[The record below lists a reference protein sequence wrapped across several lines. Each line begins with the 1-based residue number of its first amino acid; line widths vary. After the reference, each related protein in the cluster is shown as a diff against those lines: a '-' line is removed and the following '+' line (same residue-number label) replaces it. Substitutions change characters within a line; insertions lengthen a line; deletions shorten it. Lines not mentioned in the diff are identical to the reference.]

1 MTTEYPLRRSR
12 LDSMS
17 RFISLSSTSKSLGMI
32 NVSGGTPALTSS
44 LCFWWCERETGVVMV
59 SVVIDERA
67 IRCFSIRTCKTVAV
81 NRLDE
86 IVRSSQVQAHGLVVH
101 DRNHNHRDLGQFR
114 VCLQPAE
121 HRPAIA
127 VGHDDVQDRKS
138 TRLNSSHVEN
148 SYAVFCLKKKKNFRK
163 RSTTPYQVLGR
174 CPSDRARRQDQS
186 PTGWCS
192 DSRAGLTRAT
202 DSCREAF
209 FFFRDPA
216 TTEIYTL
223 SLHDALPI

>member
-86 IVRSSQVQAHGLVVH
+86 IVRSAQVQAHGLVVH

-127 VGHDDVQDRKS
+127 VGHDDVQLMYVAPDCRGRES
-138 TRLNSSHVEN
+138 DSLPQWTGHENGGSGTSESRGSSV
-148 SYAVFCLKKKKNFRK
+148 SMLAK
-163 RSTTPYQVLGR
+163 RS
-174 CPSDRARRQDQS
+174 
-186 PTGWCS
+186 
-192 DSRAGLTRAT
+192 
-202 DSCREAF
+202 
-209 FFFRDPA
+209 
-216 TTEIYTL
+216 
-223 SLHDALPI
+223 LPDKLRT